1 MLPSSLSTDLVEK
14 LRRKVI
20 RTLQDAV
27 IRPAAVHALFQNS
40 EKLILGVQN
49 IHDGK
54 VITQSLRDPAKF
66 PIWLLALSGI
76 EKFLPNAR
84 IFPGVFSFS
93 LEAFMVLSQQQ
104 VQQHIASRLMIFD
117 GMLKMIRISR
127 IGCPY

>member
-66 PIWLLALSGI
+66 PI
-76 EKFLPNAR
+76 
-84 IFPGVFSFS
+84 
-93 LEAFMVLSQQQ
+93 
-104 VQQHIASRLMIFD
+104 
-117 GMLKMIRISR
+117 
-127 IGCPY
+127 